1 MPQKKMGRPT
11 ENIKDTMIR
20 VRADKDTID
29 KLDECVNLL
38 DSNRSEII
46 RKGIDKI
53 YDDLKK

>member
-11 ENIKDTMIR
+11 ESVKDTMIR

>member
-1 MPQKKMGRPT
+1 
-11 ENIKDTMIR
+11 MIR

>member
-29 KLDECVNLL
+29 RLDECVNLL